1 MMFKI
6 NTFPFGMPIICC
18 LLIALSVT
26 FAAAPAGAQEQ
37 SLLRIYEVE
46 LKPEAVAAWTALQ
59 RDEAIPL
66 MLEGGYDWVEVWG
79 SAGSGNV
86 FYRSMIMPI
95 NDLSELD
102 EPALFTRT
110 LGPEKAQDLL
120 QRNNAMVNSINALIV
135 RTRPDLGFGTPPEQ
149 PGVGVLTKVT
159 IANGRN
165 DEFERRLKGAVA
177 SELRE
182 SNVRSFRVSQV
193 LYGGDPN
200 QYFTLLEFDSMPR
213 DEVIREPQDR
223 GHPTP
228 LEWALGEVG
237 LARVASQPDSPVTA
251 ISRVVLSHM
260 DELSTR

>member
-1 MMFKI
+1 MFGI
-6 NTFPFGMPIICC
+6 NTCSVGMAVISC
-18 LLIALSVT
+18 LSVVLNLSLT
-26 FAAAPAGAQEQ
+26 APALAQEQ
-37 SLLRIYEVE
+37 ALLRIYEVE
-46 LKPEAVAAWTALQ
+46 LKPDAVDAWTALQ

-66 MLEGGYDWVEVWG
+66 MLDGGYDWVEVWG

-86 FYRSMIMPI
+86 FYRSMIMPV
-95 NDLSELD
+95 DELRQLD

-110 LGPEKAQDLL
+110 LGPDRAQDLL

-135 RTRPDLGFGTPPEQ
+135 RTRPDLGFGTPPEN
-149 PGVGVLTKVT
+149 PGIGVLTKVT
-159 IANGRN
+159 IANGRSA
-165 DEFERRLKGAVA
+165 EFERRLMGAVA

-200 QYFTLLEFDSMPR
+200 QYFTLLEFESMPQDDLVR
-213 DEVIREPQDR
+213 DTEDR

-251 ISRVVLSHM
+251 ISRVVLSHIE
-260 DELSTR
+260 ELSSP